1 MSKLILS
8 LDGGGIRGAATT
20 QFLSHVETE
29 LKQQNQSIRDYVDFY
44 AGTSTGSIIALALAT
59 TDLTMS
65 EINDLYNFENA
76 QEIFD
81 PNKGLLEIDGINA
94 PKYEANGKTNLLR
107 KSMGSATLDNVGQDK
122 HVLAVSYAIEKRA
135 PMVIKS
141 TIEAHRSLLASDVAD
156 ASSAAPTYFPTHEM
170 DIPAQSEDDFFLVD
184 GGVIANNPTMCA
196 VSEVRNIWPHIEM
209 DQIRV
214 LSIGTGFMTRKIN
227 GPDSKKWGA
236 AQWMTHGHILD
247 VLSDERVVAYQ
258 AMAILNR
265 GAYIRVNAELQTQPG
280 FQTPP
285 DDAMDDVS
293 RKNITRLKSLGD
305 FWFEQYGE
313 QAIALIKGTYAGP
326 SMDRI
331 DPITGK
337 PRARP

>member
-81 PNKGLLEIDGINA
+81 PNKGLFEIDGINA
-94 PKYEANGKTNLLR
+94 LKYEANGKTNLLR
-107 KSMGSATLDNVGQDK
+107 KSMGNATLDNVGQDK

-141 TIEAHRSLLASDVAD
+141 TIAAYSPAMSLMHLALHPPISQ
-156 ASSAAPTYFPTHEM
+156 PMKWIYPPNPRM
-170 DIPAQSEDDFFLVD
+170 IFFL
-184 GGVIANNPTMCA
+184 
-196 VSEVRNIWPHIEM
+196 
-209 DQIRV
+209 
-214 LSIGTGFMTRKIN
+214 
-227 GPDSKKWGA
+227 
-236 AQWMTHGHILD
+236 
-247 VLSDERVVAYQ
+247 
-258 AMAILNR
+258 
-265 GAYIRVNAELQTQPG
+265 
-280 FQTPP
+280 
-285 DDAMDDVS
+285 
-293 RKNITRLKSLGD
+293 
-305 FWFEQYGE
+305 
-313 QAIALIKGTYAGP
+313 
-326 SMDRI
+326 
-331 DPITGK
+331 
-337 PRARP
+337 